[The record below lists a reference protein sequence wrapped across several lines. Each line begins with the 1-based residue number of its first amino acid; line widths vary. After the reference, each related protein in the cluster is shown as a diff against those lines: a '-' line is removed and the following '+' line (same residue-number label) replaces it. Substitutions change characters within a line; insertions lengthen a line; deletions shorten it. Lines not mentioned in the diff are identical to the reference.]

1 MTKEEFNQYT
11 HNYYQSGSPQKAP
24 EALLH
29 FLSEEL
35 EEKTVAGTELILY
48 FFGRIAQRDACIVRE
63 YERLLDARLAS
74 KGVSV
79 LLQLL
84 QRVGDLH
91 TRDLLKSHLGDRR
104 YQANWGEIFR
114 VLDSNFPLFQNA
126 LLRPIRD
133 GLDLD
138 LLWMEFLVTG
148 NRDAVVRIIEV
159 LEWPDLLRGR
169 LQQWLVF
176 TTMRGPLSWRERRR
190 VLALRDAAG
199 LSIDLDQGKI
209 TTPED
214 LDCRCFLQGVQTNP
228 ERAKRLRKL
237 LPFSLSEEELLHWG
251 VKGTAKWSLWSNAAQ
266 HLAVMEVCV
275 EETRSTSLRARL
287 SLLEIQAEAH
297 LSNWDADAAE
307 EVLKEYVGL
316 NPGNQDMVRRLE
328 EAEVGEISFPS
339 SKGKPPILARPA
351 LYVFLLGALVSIQ
364 FGHRVVPGFFEIVE
378 ASRAWTI
385 GSALVSFL
393 VAALVGALCQIFN
406 CLLDRALRLETTEGP
421 VYLGDIP
428 PQFWFSPVVRVVT
441 WLFVGALSAWSSG
454 IASAYILSDGP
465 GILYAEFG
473 VVFSLAMLLR
483 WSLAT
488 TLRILALPS
497 SH

>member
-11 HNYYQSGSPQKAP
+11 HNYYQSGSLQKAP

-91 TRDLLKSHLGDRR
+91 TRDRLKSYVEDGR
-104 YQANWGEIFR
+104 YQAHREEITR

-176 TTMRGPLSWRERRR
+176 TTMRGPLSWRERRK
-190 VLALRDAAG
+190 VLALGDAEG

-209 TTPED
+209 ITPED

-228 ERAKRLRKL
+228 ERAKRIRKL
-237 LPFSLSEEELLHWG
+237 LPFSLSEEELLHCG
-251 VKGTAKWSLWSNAAQ
+251 VRASAKWSLWSNAAQ
-266 HLAVMEVCV
+266 HSAVMEACV
-275 EETRSTSLRARL
+275 EEIRTTSLRARL

-297 LSNWDADAAE
+297 LSNWRADAAE
-307 EVLKEYVGL
+307 ELLKEYVGL

-351 LYVFLLGALVSIQ
+351 LYVFLLGGARVDSVWPPGSSGLLRDRRGLSRLDHWVGPRQLPSRRAGGRLMPDLQLPVGQGTSLGNNRGAGLSGGHPSPILVSTGRPG
-364 FGHRVVPGFFEIVE
+364 GH
-378 ASRAWTI
+378 
-385 GSALVSFL
+385 L
-393 VAALVGALCQIFN
+393 
-406 CLLDRALRLETTEGP
+406 
-421 VYLGDIP
+421 
-428 PQFWFSPVVRVVT
+428 VVR
-441 WLFVGALSAWSSG
+441 GWSQCLV
-454 IASAYILSDGP
+454 IWDRI
-465 GILYAEFG
+465 G
-473 VVFSLAMLLR
+473 VYPV
-483 WSLAT
+483 
-488 TLRILALPS
+488 
-497 SH
+497 